1 MKAYSEDLRTKI
13 VEALQPGTNK
23 SEAAR
28 TLGVSLSSVKRYAK
42 LATNGESLAPKKSP
56 GKRLKIDENVD
67 ENARRFLEADL
78 TERPTATLYQ
88 RCEYLRMIAGVEVSQ
103 SSLSRMINKRL
114 QWSRKKGV
122 GAQASEMS
130 G

>member
-13 VEALQPGTNK
+13 VEALQRGMNK

-28 TLGVSLSSVKRYAK
+28 TFGVSRSSVKRYAK
-42 LATNGESLAPKKSP
+42 LATNGESLAPKKNP
-56 GKRLKIDENVD
+56 GKRLKIDET
-67 ENARRFLEADL
+67 ARKLLEADL
-78 TERPTATLYQ
+78 EERPTATLYQ
-88 RCEYLRMIAGVEVSQ
+88 RCHYLRTIAGVEVSQ
-103 SSLSRMINKRL
+103 STLSRMINKRL
-114 QWSRKKGV
+114 QWSRKKGA

>member
-28 TLGVSLSSVKRYAK
+28 TFGVSLSSVKRYAM
-42 LATNGESLAPKKSP
+42 LATNGESLVPKKSP
-56 GKRLKIDENVD
+56 GKRLKID